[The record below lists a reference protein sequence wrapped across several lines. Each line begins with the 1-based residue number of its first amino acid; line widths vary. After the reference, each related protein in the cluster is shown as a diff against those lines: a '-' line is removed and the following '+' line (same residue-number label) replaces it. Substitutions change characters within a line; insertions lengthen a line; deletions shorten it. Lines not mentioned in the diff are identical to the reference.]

1 MASSRSS
8 SDGAP
13 GAVVISTQCSFET
26 AQAFH
31 ATELAL
37 QDRQRAS
44 PAARDIRRIPTK
56 FHPPPS
62 SPGSSPPPFVLSV
75 QSPSQFV
82 LKTDAARRN
91 DYVKTPYKPPSDFA
105 HRAASPPQTW
115 LDPASDFVAK
125 FPLPSIQDLKSRTA
139 LDQEGFF
146 CSSSL
151 GHQSPAA
158 TQLVAS
164 DHPDI
169 RRPRTPASPPP
180 RPAFQ
185 SSVPHTTRKSASVAL
200 RIETLVDQE
209 GLLPQLRE
217 VRSHQFRDDDGR
229 TPYSRSSLSPAEPFH
244 ANFKAASSLRPMGGG
259 S

>member
-13 GAVVISTQCSFET
+13 RAVVISTQCSFET

-37 QDRQRAS
+37 QHRQRAS

-62 SPGSSPPPFVLSV
+62 SPGSSPPAFVLSV

-158 TQLVAS
+158 TQL
-164 DHPDI
+164 
-169 RRPRTPASPPP
+169 
-180 RPAFQ
+180 